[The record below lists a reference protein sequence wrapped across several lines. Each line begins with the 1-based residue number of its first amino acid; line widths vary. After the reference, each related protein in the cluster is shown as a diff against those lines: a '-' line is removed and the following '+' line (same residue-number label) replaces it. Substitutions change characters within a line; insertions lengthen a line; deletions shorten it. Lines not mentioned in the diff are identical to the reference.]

1 MTKKNQ
7 LLEDEITQQIQEARY
22 VEPKPD
28 KKRRGLFYKTI
39 IFLVTLAILYYVDS
53 REGLSLKE
61 VYQTSFLNIQNLQIF
76 LEN

>member
-28 KKRRGLFYKTI
+28 KKRRGFFYKTI
-39 IFLVTLAILYYVDS
+39 IFLVTLAILY
-53 REGLSLKE
+53 SLLRR
-61 VYQTSFLNIQNLQIF
+61 F
-76 LEN
+76 

>member
-7 LLEDEITQQIQEARY
+7 LLEDEIIQQIQEARY

-39 IFLVTLAILYYVDS
+39 IFLVTLAILY
-53 REGLSLKE
+53 SLFSI
-61 VYQTSFLNIQNLQIF
+61 TSI
-76 LEN
+76 LEKAEH

>member
-1 MTKKNQ
+1 MMTKKNQ

-39 IFLVTLAILYYVDS
+39 IFLVTLAILY
-53 REGLSLKE
+53 SLLRR
-61 VYQTSFLNIQNLQIF
+61 F
-76 LEN
+76 